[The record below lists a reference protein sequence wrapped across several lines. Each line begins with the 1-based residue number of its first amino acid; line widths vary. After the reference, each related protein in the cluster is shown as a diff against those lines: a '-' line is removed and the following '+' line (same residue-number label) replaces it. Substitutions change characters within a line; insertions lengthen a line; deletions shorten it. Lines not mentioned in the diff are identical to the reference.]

1 MVIVYLVKKDYVD
14 LTPEGPHK
22 ISIVLA
28 FHQEHNHGYMI
39 LITIEH
45 ETLCIH
51 LQTHL
56 VASLVRIEW
65 RVRPHLTCLLLGKP
79 SHFEGHRWSSQ
90 LGFSILKHLKTFL
103 SLPPQ
108 SGYCRHGK
116 VEVSIDIFHKMLLD
130 VLQNNSTSHPTAEY
144 VHSTTS
150 FGQEHDGEG
159 DPVE

>member
-1 MVIVYLVKKDYVD
+1 MMMAIVYLVQKDYLD

-39 LITIEH
+39 LITIE
-45 ETLCIH
+45 TLCIH

-65 RVRPHLTCLLLGKP
+65 RARPHLTCLLLGKP

-90 LGFSILKHLKTFL
+90 LRFSILKHLKTFL

-108 SGYCRHGK
+108 TGYCRHGK
-116 VEVSIDIFHKMLLD
+116 VGEVLIDIFHKMLLD
-130 VLQNNSTSHPTAEY
+130 VLSEQFYLTSHCRVCAF
-144 VHSTTS
+144 HS
-150 FGQEHDGEG
+150 FLWPRARWGG
-159 DPVE
+159 